1 MNGKKVGRGKF
12 IWADGSVYE
21 GDFLDNNLHGKGVYN
36 WIEKKVYDE
45 ECINN

>member
-21 GDFLDNNLHGKGVYN
+21 GDFLDNNLHGKGVYT
-36 WIEKKVYDE
+36 WIDKKAYDGE
-45 ECINN
+45 WINN